1 MNYNLAE
8 MRAKWER
15 FDARLREGDDVEGS
29 LMGASFLI
37 ARSAVTDV
45 NELLDIL
52 DRAGFR

>member
-15 FDARLREGDDVEGS
+15 FDARLREGDGVEGS
-29 LMGASFLI
+29 LMGASFII